1 MALGD
6 KERAQELIEKNSSET
21 VKYYEENTRQIH
33 LAANKKDGE
42 SVAFLEVPKYIPEEI
57 EKAIDIGVDEL
68 VRNRKDLPAV
78 VLKSVYDEV
87 VADLATANARITE
100 L

>member
-78 VLKSVYDEV
+78 VLK
-87 VADLATANARITE
+87 
-100 L
+100 

>member
-57 EKAIDIGVDEL
+57 EKAIALSGY
-68 VRNRKDLPAV
+68 RANDLKPTKEAYES
-78 VLKSVYDEV
+78 LDYCCKKK
-87 VADLATANARITE
+87 
-100 L
+100 